1 MKTSPIRK
9 NLAETIAKIKETKGS
24 LAKVDTAYWDTAATR
39 DRHEKALEAAK
50 EKVQEA
56 HAQKASLMADRL
68 LGQKVTDADPVD
80 AAERVEREAQLSL
93 RETEA
98 VIHELKRRKAYLEEE
113 RERLTFKRSNLIK
126 EVVSESAVAI
136 HLHRQVADAAKTLLD
151 AAKSLRLL
159 RDRGCRVPY
168 PEEHKPSGTTVDTLE
183 RMDTF
188 PSSWAENRIPGA
200 LQLAAQWGSA
210 LSALEEDALYPLP
223 GEGKA

>member
-1 MKTSPIRK
+1 MKASPVRK
-9 NLAETIAKIKETKGS
+9 NLAEVIAEIKEVEVS
-24 LAKVDTAYWDTAATR
+24 LAKVDAAYWNATSTLER
-39 DRHEKALEAAK
+39 KERALAEAK
-50 EKVQEA
+50 EKVLEA

-68 LGQKVTDADPVD
+68 LGQKVTEADPVD
-80 AAERVEREAQLSL
+80 AAEGLEREAGLSL

-98 VIHELKRRKAYLEEE
+98 VLNEFKRRKSQLEEE
-113 RERLTFKRSNLIK
+113 RERLAFKRSNLIK

-136 HLHRQVADAAKTLLD
+136 HLHQQVTDAAKTLLD
-151 AAKSLRLL
+151 ATKSLRLL

-168 PEEHKPSGTTVDTLE
+168 PEEHKPAGDTLE

-188 PSSWAENRIPGA
+188 PSSWVENRIPGA

-223 GEGKA
+223 SEGKA

>member
-1 MKTSPIRK
+1 MKTSPVRK
-9 NLAETIAKIKETKGS
+9 NLAETIAKIKETEVS
-24 LAKVDTAYWDTAATR
+24 LTKVDTAYWNATSTR
-39 DRHEKALEAAK
+39 GRQEKALEEAK

-56 HAQKASLMADRL
+56 HTRKASLMADRL

-80 AAERVEREAQLSL
+80 AAEEMEREAQLSL

-98 VIHELKRRKAYLEEE
+98 VINELKRRKGQLEEE
-113 RERLTFKRSNLIK
+113 RERLSFKRSNLIK

-136 HLHRQVADAAKTLLD
+136 HLHRQVTDAAKTLLD
-151 AAKSLRLL
+151 ATKSLRLL

-168 PEEHKPSGTTVDTLE
+168 PEEHKPAGDTLE

-188 PSSWAENRIPGA
+188 PSSWVENRIPGA
-200 LQLAAQWGSA
+200 LQLAAQWGNA

>member
-1 MKTSPIRK
+1 MKASPVRK
-9 NLAETIAKIKETKGS
+9 NLAEVIAGIKEVEGN
-24 LAKVDTAYWDTAATR
+24 LAKVDAAYWNATSTR
-39 DRHEKALEAAK
+39 EKQERALAEAK
-50 EKVQEA
+50 EKVLEA

-68 LGQKVTDADPVD
+68 LGQKVTEADPVD
-80 AAERVEREAQLSL
+80 AAEGLEREARLSL

-98 VIHELKRRKAYLEEE
+98 VVNELKRRKGQLEEE
-113 RERLTFKRSNLIK
+113 RERLAFKRSNLIK
-126 EVVSESAVAI
+126 EGVSESAVAI
-136 HLHRQVADAAKTLLD
+136 HLHQQVADAAKTLLD
-151 AAKSLRLL
+151 ASKSLKLL

-168 PEEHKPSGTTVDTLE
+168 PEEYKPVGATVDTLE

-188 PSSWAENRIPGA
+188 PSSWVENRIPGA